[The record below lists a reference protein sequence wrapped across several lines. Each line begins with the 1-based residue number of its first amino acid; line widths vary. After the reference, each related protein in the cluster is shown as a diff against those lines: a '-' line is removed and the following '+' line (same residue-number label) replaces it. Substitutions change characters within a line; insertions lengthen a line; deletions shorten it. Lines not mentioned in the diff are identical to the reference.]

1 LWLDN
6 DMTTTSADYIH
17 FLNGSQVGPT
27 FTSVTAAH
35 EWAKANRPVGDL
47 YELAVVRNGEFE
59 VM

>member
-1 LWLDN
+1 
-6 DMTTTSADYIH
+6 MTTTSADYIH